1 MSGIFKGDSIYNN
14 GGGGGGGSLKNG
26 GTLPESVSGVIT
38 IENNTIY
45 EYTNLAND
53 SLTFVFENQE
63 DVYNAVI
70 EVTTNVNSDIY
81 VGYLDEN
88 GLVRP
93 ISVIGPTSITANG
106 TYKVTVLGDSYVV
119 ENVTV
124 SNDDP
129 IAIRVIDTLYPCK
142 QYGNFVIVGPVSGGE
157 HGIYWGR
164 EKLRDYELP
173 KFRAAGFDLPT
184 DSQWNQYKLNP
195 SIGLLGYYDNND
207 RRIEDYG
214 VNCWIWRNNLGM
226 NDAWIYDGNSWR
238 GTFPASWSQC
248 ILLLAK
254 TI

>member
-14 GGGGGGGSLKNG
+14 GGGGGGSLKNG

-53 SLTFVFENQE
+53 SLTFVFEKEEN
-63 DVYNAVI
+63 VYNAVI

-81 VGYLDEN
+81 VGYLDKN

-119 ENVTV
+119 ENVNV
-124 SNDDP
+124 SSNDP
-129 IAIRVIDTLYPCK
+129 IAIRVIDTLYPCE
-142 QYGNFVIVGPVSGGE
+142 QYGDFVIVGPINGGD

-164 EKLRDYELP
+164 SKLYDELP
-173 KFRAAGFDLPT
+173 KFRASGFDLPK
-184 DSQWNQYKLNP
+184 DSQWTQYKTNP
-195 SIGLLGYYDNND
+195 SIGLLGRYNNND
-207 RRIEDYG
+207 KQIEYYG
-214 VNCWIWRNNLGM
+214 SQSWIWYSSSGS
-226 NDAWIYDGNSWR
+226 NDAYIYNGNTWVK
-238 GTFPASWSQC
+238 TTPAYYAQC